1 MGATCA
7 GLRSAVHS
15 EEGKGP
21 KEGLIWNLQLPGGRL
36 EPLKLCAPCQRLLL
50 GTHPVELQL
59 RGRGAGRE
67 VETFFLDF
75 SRNLPV

>member
-1 MGATCA
+1 MGATRA

-21 KEGLIWNLQLPGGRL
+21 KEGLIWDLQLLGGRL
-36 EPLKLCAPCQRLLL
+36 Q
-50 GTHPVELQL
+50 HPVSASCWELTPMELQF
-59 RGRGAGRE
+59 RGRGEGRKE
-67 VETFFLDF
+67 VESFFLDF